1 LISKFF
7 IKLLIIVVP
16 IGTLVALCNYFI
28 DPANLFS
35 ADRYV
40 SGVAGILG
48 KGNNA
53 DNVFNYDERLLQEK
67 MIQHLNT
74 TPDIIIMGSSRVME
88 IDNSFFPGQKVL
100 NVGVSHANIYD
111 IIAITGLLD
120 SMNRV
125 PQNIYLNVD
134 PGLISKKAT
143 EEWQSLDFYYRR
155 YITKN
160 DPLRLI
166 DIPTNL
172 KNQKKISSL
181 FSLQY
186 LKESLSFLFKGLDK
200 EIIDVGKNM
209 PVIGGR
215 LSDGSV
221 CYSNEYKNPDTAL
234 MRVTALETA
243 RKEKL
248 SEKDPEKIEL
258 LNGLLDF
265 YARRNT
271 KVHFILLPFHPAYYE
286 TINAHQQNLFKDYEK
301 LYRTIASE
309 RNIAVTGTFDPGFYP
324 IPQVQFYDMYHCSKK
339 AIQTIFSK

>member
-1 LISKFF
+1 M
-7 IKLLIIVVP
+7 IIVVP

-35 ADRYV
+35 ADKYV
-40 SGVAGILG
+40 SGVAGILA

-67 MIQHLNT
+67 MIQLLNA

-100 NVGVSHANIYD
+100 NAGVSHANIYD
-111 IIAITGLLD
+111 IISITGLLD

-125 PQNIYLNVD
+125 PQTIYLNVD
-134 PGLISKKAT
+134 PGLISEKAT
-143 EEWQSLDFYYRR
+143 EEWRSLDSYYRR
-155 YITKN
+155 FITKN
-160 DPLRLI
+160 DPDRALT
-166 DIPTNL
+166 IPAHLSN
-172 KNQKKISSL
+172 NKKLSSL

-186 LKESLSFLFKGLDK
+186 LKESLSFLFKGRDK
-200 EIIDVGKNM
+200 DIIDVGKEM

-215 LSDGSV
+215 LADGSV
-221 CYSNEYKNPDTAL
+221 YYSNEYKNPDTTL
-234 MRVTALETA
+234 VRVTALETA

-248 SEKDPEKIEL
+248 SEKDPDKIEL

-271 KVHFILLPFHPAYYE
+271 TIHFVLLPYHPAYYE
-286 TINAHQQNLFKDYEK
+286 TINSHQQNLFREYEK
-301 LYRTIASE
+301 LFRTIAGE

-324 IPQVQFYDMYHCSKK
+324 ILQAQFYDMYHCSKK